1 MTRFAIAGYASLDY
15 IVNLDGALSADRT
28 TLIRARPDWGAL
40 GGSPSYVGRAMAAEG
55 VSDVALISW
64 VGADAEGDHY
74 RALLRQARLDA
85 EGVESRPGPT
95 PVAILAYQPDGGCV
109 CMYDP
114 GRGKGADISA
124 AQRAIVA
131 VADWVC
137 VTVGPPAA
145 TRSILAAARPDA
157 RVVWAVKNDPG
168 SMPADVVAALAARAD
183 VISCSRG
190 EAAYV
195 GEALSAAP
203 ARARLLIETLGAD
216 GARAS
221 WQGGEATVGVER
233 VDGANATGA
242 GDSFIG
248 GLIVG
253 LAGNFEDPAAAM
265 RRGAEAARRML
276 LERRDTND

>member
-15 IVNLDGALSADRT
+15 IVDLDGALSADRT
-28 TLIRARPDWGAL
+28 TLIRARPDWGGL

-64 VGADAEGDHY
+64 VGADPEGDHY
-74 RALLRQARLDA
+74 RALLARAGLGA
-85 EGVESRPGPT
+85 EGVEQRPGPT
-95 PVAILAYQPDGGCV
+95 PIAILAYQPDGGCV

-114 GRGKGADISA
+114 GLGKVADLSE

-131 VADWVC
+131 AADWVC
-137 VTVGPPAA
+137 LTVGPPAA

-195 GEALSAAP
+195 GDALSVAP
-203 ARARLLIETLGAD
+203 ARARLLIETLGAE

-221 WQGGEATVGVER
+221 WQDGKATVGVER
-233 VDGANATGA
+233 VDVANTTGA

-253 LAGNFEDPAAAM
+253 LAGNFDDPAAAM
-265 RRGAEAARRML
+265 RRGASAARRML
-276 LERRDTND
+276 QGRRDKND

>member
-15 IVNLDGALSADRT
+15 IVDLDGALSADRT
-28 TLIRARPDWGAL
+28 TLIRGRPEWGAL

-55 VSDVALISW
+55 VADVALISW

-74 RALLRQARLDA
+74 RALLRRAGLGDQ
-85 EGVESRPGPT
+85 GVEPRPGPT
-95 PVAILAYQPDGGCV
+95 PIAILAYQPDGGCV

-114 GRGKGADISA
+114 GRGKGADLSE

-131 VADWVC
+131 AADWVC

-145 TRSILAAARPDA
+145 TRSILAAARPET

-168 SMPADVVAALAARAD
+168 SMPADVVSALAARAD

-195 GEALSAAP
+195 GEALRAAP

-221 WQGGEATVGVER
+221 WRGGEATVGVER
-233 VDGANATGA
+233 VDGANTTGA

-253 LAGNFEDPAAAM
+253 LAENFDDPAAAT
-265 RRGAEAARRML
+265 RRGAEAARRLL
-276 LERRDTND
+276 LERRDKND